1 MSVLRNVTYVRTSS
15 PSRRHKFNPQTTYF
29 YKCSC
34 LQAAPLSSR
43 LLPLTQVT
51 VFITDV
57 NDNSPKFTE
66 ISLPVE
72 ISEATSPLSTIATVS
87 ATDADSGDNARIKFY
102 ISDQSVEGLFVIDDQ
117 MTGII
122 TLASGQNLDRDQL

>member
-1 MSVLRNVTYVRTSS
+1 MSRTSTF
-15 PSRRHKFNPQTTYF
+15 RRQHSIHKLCTYY

-57 NDNSPKFTE
+57 NDNPPRFTE

-72 ISEATSPLSTIATVS
+72 ISEATSALSTIATVS

-102 ISDQSVEGLFVIDDQ
+102 ISEQSDEELFVIDDQ

-122 TLASGQNLDRDQL
+122 TLASGQILDRDQL

>member
-1 MSVLRNVTYVRTSS
+1 M
-15 PSRRHKFNPQTTYF
+15 
-29 YKCSC
+29 
-34 LQAAPLSSR
+34 SSR
-43 LLPLTQVT
+43 LLPLTQLT

-87 ATDADSGDNARIKFY
+87 ATDADSGDNARIKYY

>member
-1 MSVLRNVTYVRTSS
+1 M
-15 PSRRHKFNPQTTYF
+15 
-29 YKCSC
+29 
-34 LQAAPLSSR
+34 
-43 LLPLTQVT
+43 T

-57 NDNSPKFTE
+57 NDNPPRFTE

-72 ISEATSPLSTIATVS
+72 ISEATSALSTIATVS

-102 ISDQSVEGLFVIDDQ
+102 ISEQSDEELFVIDDQ

-122 TLASGQNLDRDQL
+122 TLASGQILDRDQL